1 MKQLKLVSKYASRFA
16 DEKFVNVA
24 KETDRTV
31 VLTIKSAFLFEG
43 DN

>member
-16 DEKFVNVA
+16 NEKFVDVA

-31 VLTIKSAFLFEG
+31 VVTIKSVFLFVG